1 MTLVGMTLRNIRIL
15 EALGEGGMG
24 EVYVG
29 LDERLGRRVA
39 VKAVRPERRMD
50 DRAKARF
57 LREAQILSQL
67 EHPNICRIY
76 DFIEDN
82 GADYIVLEL
91 VQGTDLSRVA
101 GSRLSFH
108 AKLEIAEQVARALVA
123 AHSMSVIHRDLK
135 PENVMV
141 DALGQV
147 KVLDFGL
154 ARSTTGPGKADELA
168 RAGADP
174 GMAAAPEGGATLTAL
189 GDVMGTPRYMS
200 PEQAR
205 GEPLTAASDMYSFG
219 LVLQELFT
227 GDKPYPVGLPFP
239 ELRQKA
245 MWGETLPVTGVDA
258 QLAGL
263 IGRLKSLAPRD
274 RPSAVETAERL
285 RWLRERPRRRL
296 RRIAVA
302 AVAGGLVVA
311 AAAATLGWW
320 HARRSLALARAAEA
334 QAARE
339 AATARE
345 VSDFLV
351 GVFSVSDPS
360 ESRGNSVTARE
371 ILEAASARIEHELGE
386 QPLTQARLMDTMGVV
401 YRGLG
406 LYEPAS
412 KLLES
417 ALEVR
422 HRVLA
427 GDDPDLATSLVH
439 LAELEYTLGH
449 YDRTEQLA
457 QSALTTRE
465 GRLGPDHADIAP
477 CLNMLASVAFSR
489 SDYEGAAAL
498 FRRAVAIL
506 EAARGPDHA
515 SLAEPLNNLAV
526 TLKILNHLEEARTC
540 ATRALAVTETASGP
554 DHPAAAAI
562 HRELASILVAS
573 GEFEA
578 AGQHLERALTIQ
590 EKVLG
595 ADHPEVA
602 GVLRELALNH
612 SRRGEF
618 RPAEELLERSLE
630 IIRHALGRKHYL
642 AAWSTYDLAVVR
654 HSRGDFAGAERL
666 FGQAL
671 ETYRA
676 TVGPRHT
683 GTALCL
689 RELALVAHDTGR
701 LERSEALNRQ
711 SLEIVIAAVGRDSIG
726 AALGEARLARVLA
739 KRGNL
744 ADATTLFEH
753 ARGVCETILTGN
765 PRDFPTRGV
774 QASILVGL
782 GDIASRSGEVA
793 SARRLWTE
801 AVAVTEPLASQFA
814 LLRAQEY
821 RVKALLL
828 LGRVDEARPTAEAL
842 LAVKWSDPDLRELCI
857 RHGIGRGIPRPAPRA
872 LPPAA

>member
-1 MTLVGMTLRNIRIL
+1 MTLVGTTLRNIRIL

-50 DRAKARF
+50 GRAKARF
-57 LREAQILSQL
+57 LREARILSQL

-76 DFIEDN
+76 DFIEDD

-101 GSRLSFH
+101 GSKLSFPD
-108 AKLEIAEQVARALVA
+108 KLEIAEQVARALVA

-141 DALGQV
+141 DGLGQV

-154 ARSTTGPGKADELA
+154 ARSTTGLGEADELA
-168 RAGADP
+168 RTGANP
-174 GMAAAPEGGATLTAL
+174 GVAAAPEGGATLTAL

-227 GDKPYPVGLPFP
+227 GDKPYPVALPFP

-258 QLAGL
+258 QLTDL
-263 IGRLKSLAPRD
+263 IGRLKSFAPRD

-302 AVAGGLVVA
+302 AVAGGLIVA

-334 QAARE
+334 EAARE

-371 ILEAASARIEHELGE
+371 ILDAASARIEHELGE

-401 YRGLG
+401 YLGLG

-417 ALEVR
+417 AVEVR

-439 LAELEYTLGH
+439 LAELEYTLGN

-457 QSALTTRE
+457 QSALAIRE
-465 GRLGPDHADIAP
+465 RRLGPDHADIAP
-477 CLNMLASVAFSR
+477 CLNILASVAFSR

-498 FRRAVAIL
+498 FRRTVAIT
-506 EAARGPDHA
+506 EAADSPDPA
-515 SLAEPLNNLAV
+515 DRAEALHNLSV
-526 TLKILNHLEEARTC
+526 TLRILNQLEEARGC
-540 ATRALAVTETASGP
+540 ATRALAVTEAASGP
-554 DHPAAAAI
+554 DHPAAAAL
-562 HRELASILVAS
+562 HGELAAILSAS
-573 GEFEA
+573 GEYES
-578 AGQHLERALTIQ
+578 AGEHLKRALSIQ

-595 ADHPEVA
+595 PDHLEVA
-602 GVLRELALNH
+602 GVLRQLAFSH
-612 SRRGEF
+612 SVRGEF
-618 RPAEELLERSLE
+618 EPAEALLQRSLE
-630 IIRHALGRKHYL
+630 IIRTKVGSQHYL
-642 AAWSTYDLAVVR
+642 AAWSTYDLAVIR
-654 HSRGDFAGAERL
+654 HSMGDFAGAERL
-666 FGQAL
+666 FSQAL

-676 TVGPRHT
+676 TVGPNHT
-683 GTALCL
+683 GSAQCL

-701 LERSEALNRQ
+701 LERAEELNREALD
-711 SLEIVIAAVGRDSIG
+711 LMVAAVGRDSVG
-726 AALGEARLARVLA
+726 GALGEARLARVLV
-739 KRGNL
+739 KRGSIL
-744 ADATTLFEH
+744 EAKALYKH
-753 ARGVCETILTGN
+753 AREFNTAILAAN
-765 PRDFPTRGV
+765 PRDLPTRGIL
-774 QASILVGL
+774 ASTLVGL
-782 GDIASRSGEVA
+782 GEIASLEGDEE
-793 SARRLWTE
+793 SARQSWTE
-801 AVAVTEPLASQFA
+801 AVEVTEPLASGFA

-842 LAVKWSDPDLRELCI
+842 LAVGWSDPDLRKLCL
-857 RHGIGRGIPRPAPRA
+857 RRGISGGTA
-872 LPPAA
+872 LRG